1 MTIQIKVLL
10 VVIIADVAILA
21 LSVAKRWIAPLTPE
35 GRAKLR
41 EARFGLRFR
50 DWFVGVAATGVH
62 GIQFISL
69 VHSRKIDVSYANG
82 VRCQNCAG
90 RSSSIV
96 FGSRSYLFVWVVG
109 IRFGSHVV
117 DLRNAAADSDAVPSV
132 RKVGLEDPKKGPL

>member
-50 DWFVGVAATGVH
+50 DWFVGVAATG
-62 GIQFISL
+62 FT
-69 VHSRKIDVSYANG
+69 SYNL
-82 VRCQNCAG
+82 
-90 RSSSIV
+90 
-96 FGSRSYLFVWVVG
+96 YLWYTAEKLMFPTRTV
-109 IRFGSHVV
+109 
-117 DLRNAAADSDAVPSV
+117 SDAKIVLADHPLLFLVLGVIYSYGLLVFASV
-132 RKVGLEDPKKGPL
+132 LMWSIYETLRLIATRSRLSEK